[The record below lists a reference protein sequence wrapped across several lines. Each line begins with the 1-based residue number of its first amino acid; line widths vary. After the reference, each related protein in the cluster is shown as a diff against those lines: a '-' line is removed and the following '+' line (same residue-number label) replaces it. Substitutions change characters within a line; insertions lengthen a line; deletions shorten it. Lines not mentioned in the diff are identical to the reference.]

1 MEEID
6 RLSDLP
12 DGILHHILSS
22 LDTKSVVQ
30 TSVLSSRWKL
40 VWKQVR
46 ILNFRRSSFGTD
58 LGFMQHVDQ
67 VLSFRSDCDILKIS
81 TDFRIGR
88 NLDMF
93 GRIMEYAAFHGVQQ
107 LSLLRII
114 ENEWYS
120 VFSDAIAMICGCYH
134 TLKVL
139 ELQRACL
146 NKTAFEMLSGLEL
159 LETLT
164 LQSSHFE
171 FSGVNEPQD
180 PFANFPK
187 LKNLQLL
194 HCSSVSLSA
203 DDDSNRVLVVSGPQ
217 LLCLEIHRPQF
228 DSIEICAPKL
238 KS

>member
-114 ENEWYS
+114 ENEWYT
-120 VFSDAIAMICGCYH
+120 MICGCYH

-194 HCSSVSLSA
+194 HCSS
-203 DDDSNRVLVVSGPQ
+203 DSNRVLVVSGPQ